1 MATLWR
7 VLELLISGRLQIA
20 RDLFESYQPTVR
32 VTDEERRLVDI
43 ITSEMSKYRRPGNR
57 CSHGHGNPVRASFC
71 DECGERLPKRV
82 SRP

>member
-7 VLELLISGRLQIA
+7 VLELLIAGRLQAA

-32 VTDEERRLVDI
+32 PPDSERRLVEV
-43 ITSEMSKYRRPGNR
+43 ITSEISKYRRSGNR